1 MIDWVTAKIPCL
13 HLPIKAGQVM
23 KLTPEG
29 EIEWSTVC
37 RTSVTG
43 SFDNR
48 LSVRSQGSDGEGHA
62 TTLHISGNPAKYLQ
76 GHNIV
81 GSDNVIKLVQ
91 MAVQRAVHTLIDEGM
106 ATPFLENSVDWG
118 AIANGDFEIDR
129 VDINYLY
136 ELPSRSDVNA
146 WLRAAEYCSHTRHGR
161 PRNDGGT
168 VYWGKQS
175 RRWSLKAYSKAREI
189 EGKGMHKLP
198 DEEYFKKRNL
208 SLPWNFKPLQKLKDW
223 VQNKLRIE
231 AVIRQMEL
239 REQGIKYARDL
250 TPERVQNLY
259 SQYVGR
265 IEMAEKVL
273 LNDEQ
278 ALKLPRAAAAT
289 YHMWKIGMVPADM
302 LPRNTFYRH
311 RRQLL
316 EHGIDISN
324 PPPIASGSNVVPLIR
339 VLEAKPVQIPEW
351 VYESGLIVAA

>member
-1 MIDWVTAKIPCL
+1 MIDWITAKIPCL
-13 HLPIKAGQVM
+13 HVPLKAGQVM

-62 TTLHISGNPAKYLQ
+62 TILHISGNPAKYLQ

-81 GSDNVIKLVQ
+81 GSDDVIQLVHL
-91 MAVQRAVHTLIDEGM
+91 AVYRAIQTLVDEGA
-106 ATPFLENSVDWG
+106 ATPFIENSVDWG
-118 AIANGDFEIDR
+118 AISRGDFELDR
-129 VDINYLY
+129 IDINYLY
-136 ELPSRSDVNA
+136 ELPSRSDVNS

-175 RRWSLKAYSKAREI
+175 RRWSLKAYSKAKEI
-189 EGKGMHKLP
+189 EGQGMHRLP
-198 DEEYFKKRNL
+198 DVPQFKR
-208 SLPWNFKPLQKLKDW
+208 LKDW

-231 AVIRQMEL
+231 AVIRQLEL

-250 TPERVQNLY
+250 TPERVQALY
-259 SQYVGR
+259 SLYVGR

-289 YHMWKIGMVPADM
+289 YHMWKQGMVPSDM
-302 LPRNTFYRH
+302 LPKPTFYRH
-311 RRQLL
+311 RKQLL

-324 PPPIASGSNVVPLIR
+324 PPPVASGSNVVPLIR
-339 VLEAKPVQIPEW
+339 VLEAKPVAIPQW
-351 VYESGLIVAA
+351 VYDNGLIVAA